1 MSVSL
6 TSLNDNLIS
15 QLALEAFVL
24 QMAPLAKFSTSYSA
38 DAARRGTVISV
49 PIVSNIVATTAYP
62 AYESADAGSASS
74 AQVSIT
80 SYQKATI
87 GVTDQQFHGSSFVDV
102 EKFAFQQGKAVA
114 KAVFLDVIGGTVGIT
129 AGSNPYTSVT
139 ITSGAS
145 AFTVST
151 VRSGRATLVKNGAAI
166 EDCVMLL
173 NPDSFSNLLS
183 DSTNLLANL
192 AFGGDAIKEGKL
204 PKVLGLET
212 HEVSALPTANNML
225 GFIAHPSAIALAVRP
240 LIPQDNSYYIESR
253 VVEDEATGLAI
264 TYRRHY
270 APANGTHWVS
280 MESLYGYTSGI
291 TGGAVIWHN

>member
-15 QLALEAFVL
+15 QLALQAFV
-24 QMAPLAKFSTSYSA
+24 QTMAPLSRLSTSYSA

-49 PIVSNIVATTAYP
+49 PIVANITATSAYGN
-62 AYESADAGSASS
+62 YESVDTGSSTA
-74 AQVSIT
+74 ALVSIT

-114 KAVFLDVIGGTVGIT
+114 KAVFQDVINGTVGAT
-129 AGSNPYTSVT
+129 AGSNSFTSITV
-139 ITSGAS
+139 TSGAS
-145 AFTVST
+145 AVNLAL

-166 EDCVMLL
+166 EDAALVL
-173 NPDSFSNLLS
+173 NADSFSNLLS

-212 HEVSALPTANNML
+212 FEVPAIPTTNNIL
-225 GFIAHPSAIALAVRP
+225 GFIVHPSAVALAVRP

-253 VVEDEATGLAI
+253 VVEDEQTGLAI

-270 APANGTHWVS
+270 APANGTHWVT
-280 MESLYGYTSGI
+280 MESLYGYTAGI
-291 TGGAVIWHN
+291 TGGAVVWHS

>member
-15 QLALEAFVL
+15 QLALQAFVA
-24 QMAPLAKFSTSYSA
+24 QMAPLAKFSSSYSA

-49 PIVSNIVATTAYP
+49 PIVSNITATSAYGS
-62 AYESADAGSASS
+62 YESADSGTASA
-74 AQVSIT
+74 ATVSIT

-102 EKFAFQQGKAVA
+102 EKFAFQQGKAIA
-114 KAVFLDVIGGTVGIT
+114 KAVFQDVINGTVGVT
-129 AGSNPYTSVT
+129 AGSNAFTSVT
-139 ITSGAS
+139 VTSGA
-145 AFTVST
+145 AGFTVSN
-151 VRSGRATLVKNGAAI
+151 VRSGRATLVKANVAI
-166 EDCVMLL
+166 EDCSMLL
-173 NPDSFSNLLS
+173 NADTFSNLLS

-212 HEVSALPTANNML
+212 HEVAAIPTTNNIL
-225 GFIAHPSAIALAVRP
+225 GFIAHPSSIALAVRP

-270 APANGTHWVS
+270 APANGTHWVT
-280 MESLYGYTSGI
+280 MESLYGYTAGI
-291 TGGAVIWHN
+291 TAGAVVWHS